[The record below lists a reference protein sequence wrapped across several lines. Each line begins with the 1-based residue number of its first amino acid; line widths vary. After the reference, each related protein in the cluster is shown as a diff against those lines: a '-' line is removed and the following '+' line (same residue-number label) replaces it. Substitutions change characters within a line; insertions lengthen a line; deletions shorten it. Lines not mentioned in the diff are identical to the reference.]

1 MPRGFMLYVSAAAVG
16 LLGFGRPVP
25 AEATDASPTAA
36 MSTPIPDA
44 AAVAEAAAIA
54 SSVNSPSSES
64 TVSISSSTSSTSST
78 ATTVSVT
85 MSQPSSASSHA
96 TSSSHISSSSSVAGS
111 FDTETCQSKT
121 INYITHTL
129 PQQCLRTSWSSAN
142 ATATTTDTKDGA
154 GSSGHTMA
162 APSETA
168 SAAET
173 AHGREAKEIDKEKGK
188 DDDENQEDL
197 ATESFMSFEEWKAL
211 QLKKAGQDPAELQAR
226 RRQHQNQYQ
235 HQNQHHAGQHAHGA
249 GGDINIDSIGDDG
262 EIALDF
268 DVLNEKVSEMA
279 GSASARPPDQYR
291 DGSGGGYRQDGS
303 AADGGNTAS
312 GSSGSGTG
320 AQDEAVVY
328 ADGATQYYRSK
339 DAGKTGKERFSFA
352 SFDAGATV
360 LKANKGVKNAK
371 AILVENKDS
380 YMLLE
385 CRTRDKH
392 VIVELSDDI
401 LVDTVVLANFEFFS
415 SMVRRFRVGVSDRYP
430 VKADRWRTLGEFEA
444 RNSRDIQPFLIEHP
458 QIWAKY
464 IRIDFLT
471 HYGSEYYC
479 PISLL
484 RVHGT
489 RMLDSWKDSENGRD
503 GEDDEELENQ
513 EQYEGNGQ
521 QNQNQNQYNQQLAE
535 EDRKQK
541 QADEHAQ
548 HTQAETIA
556 APEASPAV
564 DDSATNFSAD
574 ADAHGLGGYTPWNPV
589 AAYLGL
595 FNADAVCLPSV
606 TPDGS
611 SDSSVANADDSSAP
625 GSSQEQRRAM
635 PVEAHAEINNQSSS
649 ETPEP
654 ASASSVQPPEHAS
667 TPTHTQTAAKRTSAE
682 SASNPPQSA
691 STSSIASTASD
702 ASQPSQS
709 SEPAA
714 SPSSP
719 TAKAPE
725 QAVSAQPQSAKQ
737 KPGSVGSQQTPPTTT
752 TVQTSHSRNR
762 AASGGAGAAG
772 SSSQSGGSPSGSTG
786 GSGYNPGA
794 TPGGGGQGS
803 ASTSSSGGNNNGA
816 STGGAQSPPPPPI
829 VQESFFKSITKRL
842 QLLES
847 NTSLSLQYIEDQSRF
862 LQEALRKMERKQIA
876 RVDSFLDTLNN
887 TVLSELRNM
896 RQQYDQIWQST
907 VIALETQ
914 REQNQRE
921 TVALSDRLNVLADEV
936 VFQKRMAILQ
946 SVLLLCCLAL
956 VIFSRGLL
964 SSSSAS
970 VPLDVNTATAAAM
983 AAAAGY
989 MPAGPAMS
997 PSPASPPS
1005 ASSSVGLRS
1014 NLRSLRNNLRNPY
1027 AAYSVY
1033 ASDYPLSSYAA
1044 GSPPPSNLRTQ
1055 PMPVRGGGAA
1065 SAVPAPINKNKV
1077 LPLIPTTPTSP
1088 ASPGSPVSPEPIV
1101 SNDGQ
1106 DSMLD
1111 VDDRATHVMQEK
1123 GKGPV
1128 LVEPKSLTPL
1138 ASLRLSDIEEAADQL
1153 EDEEDSGE
1161 DHDDETVLSE
1171 ATTVRPDGNNRT
1183 ILGGSDS
1190 LGLFTP
1196 TAVTPTKLNGTA
1208 DDLSSSS
1215 MTTSFLPGTGSSEA
1229 PPGPPLGRKR
1239 LASLSDDHSN

>member
-16 LLGFGRPVP
+16 LLGFGQPVP
-25 AEATDASPTAA
+25 AEATDTSQMSAMTTAVPDTTAA
-36 MSTPIPDA
+36 A
-44 AAVAEAAAIA
+44 AATAASAASDTAAAIA
-54 SSVNSPSSES
+54 SSIGS
-64 TVSISSSTSSTSST
+64 SSSTSVSSSATSI
-78 ATTVSVT
+78 SVT
-85 MSQPSSASSHA
+85 VTP
-96 TSSSHISSSSSVAGS
+96 SSSSTSTPTTAPSSSYTASSSITIS

-142 ATATTTDTKDGA
+142 ATATTTETV
-154 GSSGHTMA
+154 SGQA
-162 APSETA
+162 EAPPSETA
-168 SAAET
+168 AAAEAT
-173 AHGREAKEIDKEKGK
+173 PEGEAKETEKEKGK
-188 DDDENQEDL
+188 DDDSQEEDL
-197 ATESFMSFEEWKAL
+197 ATDSFMSFEEWKVL

-226 RRQHQNQYQ
+226 RRQQQQ
-235 HQNQHHAGQHAHGA
+235 QQQQQHHAGQHAHGA

-279 GSASARPPDQYR
+279 GSASGHAPSQYH
-291 DGSGGGYRQDGS
+291 DGSGGGGYRQDGS
-303 AADGGNTAS
+303 STDSGNGAPG
-312 GSSGSGTG
+312 GSSSGLH
-320 AQDEAVVY
+320 DEAVVY

-415 SMVRRFRVGVSDRYP
+415 SMVRRFRVSVSDRYP
-430 VKADRWRTLGEFEA
+430 VKADRWRTLGEYEA

-503 GEDDEELENQ
+503 GEDDEELEHHQQYEQQQQQQQQYEQQKIEQ
-513 EQYEGNGQ
+513 EQQ
-521 QNQNQNQYNQQLAE
+521 Q
-535 EDRKQK
+535 RKQEEEQAQA
-541 QADEHAQ
+541 QADA
-548 HTQAETIA
+548 
-556 APEASPAV
+556 EASAV
-564 DDSATNFSAD
+564 AAAIANDKATKVMAD
-574 ADAHGLGGYTPWNPV
+574 ANAFDPVGYTPWNPI
-589 AAYLGL
+589 AAYLRL
-595 FNADAVCLPSV
+595 FIADAVCLPTSAS
-606 TPDGS
+606 TGYASGS
-611 SDSSVANADDSSAP
+611 KSNADGPTGSE
-625 GSSQEQRRAM
+625 SSQQKQGSMPSDERADNGSK
-635 PVEAHAEINNQSSS
+635 PSQAAES
-649 ETPEP
+649 
-654 ASASSVQPPEHAS
+654 ASASSAQPPENAS
-667 TPTHTQTAAKRTSAE
+667 TPTHTQSGAKDTPVSDSSSSSSASSNASSSSDAAQPSQASDSATSSSATAAKVQE
-682 SASNPPQSA
+682 Q
-691 STSSIASTASD
+691 D
-702 ASQPSQS
+702 AAG
-709 SEPAA
+709 AA
-714 SPSSP
+714 
-719 TAKAPE
+719 AA
-725 QAVSAQPQSAKQ
+725 AAIAKQ
-737 KPGSVGSQQTPPTTT
+737 KSGSAGNQQTPPPT
-752 TVQTSHSRNR
+752 TVQASHAKNR
-762 AASGGAGAAG
+762 ASSGGAGGAG
-772 SSSQSGGSPSGSTG
+772 SSSQSGSSLSGSTG
-786 GSGYNPGA
+786 GSGSNPGA
-794 TPGGGGQGS
+794 TPQNSGP
-803 ASTSSSGGNNNGA
+803 STSGGNNNNNNGVPA
-816 STGGAQSPPPPPI
+816 GGAPSPPPPPI

-862 LQEALRKMERKQIA
+862 LQEALRKMERKQIS

-964 SSSSAS
+964 SSGSAS
-970 VPLDVNTATAAAM
+970 VPLDVNAATAAAM

-989 MPAGPAMS
+989 MPAGSAMS
-997 PSPASPPS
+997 PSPSSPPS

-1033 ASDYPLSSYAA
+1033 ASGYPLSAYSA
-1044 GSPPPSNLRTQ
+1044 GSPPPPSNLRAQT
-1055 PMPVRGGGAA
+1055 MPVNGSA
-1065 SAVPAPINKNKV
+1065 SSIPAPINKNKV
-1077 LPLIPTTPTSP
+1077 LPLTPTTPTSP
-1088 ASPGSPVSPEPIV
+1088 TSPGSPVSPEPTP
-1101 SNDGQ
+1101 SNESQ
-1106 DSMLD
+1106 DSLLS
-1111 VDDRATHVMQEK
+1111 VDDQEPQVLQDK
-1123 GKGPV
+1123 GPGPV
-1128 LVEPKSLTPL
+1128 LVEPKPLTPP

-1153 EDEEDSGE
+1153 EDDEEEEDSSE

-1171 ATTVRPDGNNRT
+1171 ATTVHPDR
-1183 ILGGSDS
+1183 ISGGDDNTN
-1190 LGLFTP
+1190 LFTP
-1196 TAVTPTKLNGTA
+1196 TAATPTKVDPTENGL
-1208 DDLSSSS
+1208 LSSP
-1215 MTTSFLPGTGSSEA
+1215 TTTPFLPNTSSTETSQDL
-1229 PPGPPLGRKR
+1229 PLSHKR
-1239 LASLSDDHSN
+1239 LPSLPEHNSN